1 MMKKMFGLIIMHVLL
16 IGMLGV
22 VCAKQAEIETIK
34 NKGVEMIKN
43 ELVKEFVNLKG
54 ERIEIK
60 KENFENET
68 KIKIQLS
75 NGKNAEIKIMPKTA
89 SERALERLRLKVC
102 NETNNCSIIL
112 KEVGKDNET
121 KPVYEM
127 NAKKEGKFLG
137 LFKLK
142 MKVKAEVDSDTGNVT
157 SVKKPWWAFLVR
169 EEKEEKI
176 IGGQK
181 DEHGCLIPAGYSWN
195 ATEEKCVR
203 EWVSGE
209 ERYKR

>member
-1 MMKKMFGLIIMHVLL
+1 
-16 IGMLGV
+16 
-22 VCAKQAEIETIK
+22 
-34 NKGVEMIKN
+34 
-43 ELVKEFVNLKG
+43 
-54 ERIEIK
+54 
-60 KENFENET
+60 
-68 KIKIQLS
+68 
-75 NGKNAEIKIMPKTA
+75 MPKTA

-209 ERYKR
+209 ERYQR